1 MSVNAAS
8 TSLAF
13 LTLMAIAD
21 KARPHAAKETLCV
34 SFIKSAVSR
43 TLDLSWGNRGLDF
56 GKLIISASG
65 LVSNFQSVISS
76 KHRNLLQSWGQQW
89 ASMSDDLSSSWSDT
103 SELPLMDVV
112 MFIILANK
120 RRREQKKKSWK
131 RASSELL
138 DEMKND
144 IGMAL
149 QAVVHVNIFSNFQS
163 YEGHPL
169 PSRGMKRSRTA
180 SVVCFCVLRL

>member
-13 LTLMAIAD
+13 LTLMAIAE
-21 KARPHAAKETLCV
+21 KARHAAKETLCS
-34 SFIKSAVSR
+34 SFIKNAVNK
-43 TLDLSWGNRGLDF
+43 TIDLSWGNRGLDF

-76 KHRNLLQSWGQQW
+76 KHRTLLQSWGQQW

-112 MFIILANK
+112 MFIILASK
-120 RRREQKKKSWK
+120 RRREQKKKPWK
-131 RASSELL
+131 RLSLELIG
-138 DEMKND
+138 EMKMD
-144 IGMAL
+144 ISMAL
-149 QAVVHVNIFSNFQS
+149 QSVVHINIFSNSQN

-169 PSRGMKRSRTA
+169 PSRRMKRSRTA
-180 SVVCFCVLRL
+180 GVV